1 VQINPEQLG
10 SRLQGPL
17 APVYF
22 ISGDEPLRVM
32 ETADAVRA
40 QARKQGYDEREVLT
54 VQPGFDWST
63 LESTAGSLS
72 LFSQRRV
79 IDLRLP
85 TGKPGDAG
93 SKALRAYAEQ
103 PPEETILLITA
114 GKLEQ
119 SARRSKWVQAL
130 DRAGVVVFVWPLDT
144 QQFPAW
150 VRTRMRQ
157 RGLEPTT
164 EAVSLL
170 AERVEGNLLACV
182 QEIDK
187 LYLLQGEGPVDA
199 AAITAMVADS
209 ARFDVFTLVDAA
221 LGGDG
226 VRCARILHGLQ
237 GEGVAAPM
245 VLWAL
250 TRELRQLAM
259 MADAV
264 AGGEAI
270 PKVLARFRV
279 WQGRKRA
286 TGQALGRL
294 SSVACRDL
302 LQRCAEVERVIKGRA
317 SGNPWDELLQLALLL
332 AGVTVFPALR
342 IKQPA
347 RMDL

>member
-1 VQINPEQLG
+1 MQIKSEELG
-10 SRLQGPL
+10 SRLRGAL

-32 ETADAVRA
+32 EAADAVRA
-40 QARKQGYDEREVLT
+40 AARKQDYDEREVLT
-54 VQPGFDWST
+54 VQTGFDWGA
-63 LESTAGSLS
+63 LESAAGSLS
-72 LFSQRRV
+72 LFSQRRL

-103 PPEETILLITA
+103 PPEETILLVTA
-114 GKLEQ
+114 GKLEA

-150 VRTRMRQ
+150 VRSRMRQ
-157 RGLEPTT
+157 RGLEPTA
-164 EAVSLL
+164 EAVALL
-170 AERVEGNLLACV
+170 AERVEGNLLACA

-187 LYLLQGEGPVDA
+187 LYTLQGEGAVDA
-199 AAITAMVADS
+199 VAITAMVADS

-221 LGGDG
+221 LSGDG
-226 VRCARILHGLQ
+226 VRCSRILYGLQ

-250 TRELRQLAM
+250 TRELRQLAT

-270 PKVLARFRV
+270 SGVLARFRV
-279 WQGRKRA
+279 WQARKA
-286 TGQALGRL
+286 HLSKALNRL
-294 SSVACRDL
+294 SSAACRDL
-302 LQRCAEVERVIKGRA
+302 LRRCALVDRVTKGRA
-317 SGNPWDELLQLALLL
+317 AGNPWDELLQLTLLL
-332 AGVTVFPALR
+332 AGVKAFPATMFQ
-342 IKQPA
+342 QPA
-347 RMDL
+347 

>member
-1 VQINPEQLG
+1 MQINPEQLG
-10 SRLQGPL
+10 TRLQGPL
-17 APVYF
+17 APIYF

-32 ETADAVRA
+32 ETADAVRD
-40 QARKQGYDEREVLT
+40 QARKQGYDEREVLA
-54 VQPGFDWST
+54 VQPGFDWGA
-63 LESTAGSLS
+63 LETAAGSLS
-72 LFSQRRV
+72 LFAERRV

-114 GKLEQ
+114 GKLEA
-119 SARRSKWVQAL
+119 SARKSKWVKAL
-130 DRAGVVVFVWPLDT
+130 DQAGVVVFVWPLDAR
-144 QQFPAW
+144 QFPAW

-157 RGLEPTT
+157 RGLEPSA

-199 AAITAMVADS
+199 AAITTLVADS

-226 VRCARILHGLQ
+226 TRCARILHGLQ
-237 GEGVAAPM
+237 GEGVAPPM

-250 TRELRQLAM
+250 TRELRQMAM
-259 MADAV
+259 LADAV

-270 PKVLARFRV
+270 PRVLARFRV
-279 WQGRKRA
+279 WQGRKSITA
-286 TGQALGRL
+286 QALARL
-294 SSVACRDL
+294 SSAACRDL
-302 LQRCAEVERVIKGRA
+302 LRRCAAVERIIKGRA
-317 SGNPWDELLQLALLL
+317 PGNPWDELLQLTLLL
-332 AGVTVFPALR
+332 AGVSVFPTTLFQ
-342 IKQPA
+342 QPA
-347 RMDL
+347 